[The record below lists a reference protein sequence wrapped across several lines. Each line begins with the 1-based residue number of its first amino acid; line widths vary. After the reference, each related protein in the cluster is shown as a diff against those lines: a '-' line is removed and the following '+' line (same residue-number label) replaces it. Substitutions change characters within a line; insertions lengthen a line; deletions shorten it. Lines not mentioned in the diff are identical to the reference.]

1 MKKSLSLLLILVFAS
16 SCTVTSE
23 SSSSPISET
32 DISASTPYAAI
43 SPTPPLP
50 EETSTSSPASY
61 PVESIKFI
69 TTDGITLAGTLFG
82 EGDTAVTLA
91 HQGNYGIDQAS
102 WFPFAHLLAERGYAA
117 LTFDF
122 RGMGQSEGKLVYR
135 NLPLDID
142 AAVHFLQDQGYSRI
156 VCMGASM
163 GGTSCL
169 RTAQDYSFAG
179 LVIIASVM
187 NIDMGTDSLFVTQ
200 SDLGNLAQEKL
211 FVTAAHDHSLIV
223 SNIKMMHELSPDP
236 KDLLII
242 QGRFEHGTDLF
253 TSDAEEELSNALLQ
267 FLETIDN

>member
-1 MKKSLSLLLILVFAS
+1 MKKFLSLLLILVFAS

-23 SSSSPISET
+23 LSSSPIPET
-32 DISASTPYAAI
+32 GILTPTTLVDISPVS
-43 SPTPPLP
+43 PLP
-50 EETSTSSPASY
+50 ESISTSLPASY
-61 PVESIKFI
+61 PIESIRFT
-69 TTDGITLAGTLFG
+69 TTDSITLAGTIFG
-82 EGDTAVTLA
+82 EGDTAVILA
-91 HQGNYGIDQAS
+91 HQGNYGIDQKS

-122 RGMGQSEGKLVYR
+122 RGVGKSEGELFYR
-135 NLPLDID
+135 NLPLDVD
-142 AAVHFLQDQGYSRI
+142 AAVRFLQDQGYSRI

-169 RTAQDYSFAG
+169 QTAQDYSFAG

-187 NIDMGTDSLFVTQ
+187 SIDKGEDSLFITQ
-200 SDLGNLAQEKL
+200 DDLGNLTQAKL
-211 FVTAAHDHSLIV
+211 FVTAAHDHPIIV
-223 SNIKMMHELSPDP
+223 SNIKMMYELFPAP

-253 TSDAEEELSNALLQ
+253 TSDAGEELSNALLQ